1 MQAVEDRIEK
11 VVEIAAPVAKVWKA
25 VTDHEQFGSWFK
37 VALDGPFVL
46 CGVSRGHMTYPGYEH
61 LPWLAVVERM
71 EPERL
76 FAFRWQVYDEES
88 AGAIADEPTTL
99 AEFRLEPAAAGTG
112 VTIRELGFAALPEKR
127 GRRRSAATPRAG
139 TSRRATSPNMPLPE
153 TAPEPCVAA
162 PVFAA
167 LGDPTRLGLVLRL
180 RTGGHG
186 RSPSSP
192 TVPG

>member
-1 MQAVEDRIEK
+1 MVAERSELSRAAVNDRIEK

-46 CGVSRGHMTYPGYEH
+46 GGVSRGHMTYPGYEH

-76 FAFRWQVYDEES
+76 FAFRWHVYDEES

-99 AEFRLEPAAAGTG
+99 VEFRLEPDAAGTR

-127 GRRRSAATPRAG
+127 GAEAIRRNTEGWDIQARNLAEYATA
-139 TSRRATSPNMPLPE
+139 
-153 TAPEPCVAA
+153 
-162 PVFAA
+162 
-167 LGDPTRLGLVLRL
+167 
-180 RTGGHG
+180 
-186 RSPSSP
+186 
-192 TVPG
+192 